1 MRRMWKRRRK
11 VGGNQFHYTL
21 ITTYSSGRHLCTD
34 PLLAKSAAQDLSF
47 PRCVFICVCAPMN
60 IHVHEAKPKLKD
72 KIRIMKKMK
81 SSGAFQVTNFMYKN
95 NK

>member
-1 MRRMWKRRRK
+1 
-11 VGGNQFHYTL
+11 
-21 ITTYSSGRHLCTD
+21 
-34 PLLAKSAAQDLSF
+34 
-47 PRCVFICVCAPMN
+47 MN

-95 NK
+95 NKWHVLLIIHVNEALFLKSKKKKKKKIYVFFNHLEAKC